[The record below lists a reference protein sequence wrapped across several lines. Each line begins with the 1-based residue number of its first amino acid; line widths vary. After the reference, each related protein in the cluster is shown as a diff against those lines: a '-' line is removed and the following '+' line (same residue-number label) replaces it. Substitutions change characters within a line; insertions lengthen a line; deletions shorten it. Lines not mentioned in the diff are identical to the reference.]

1 MDEAT
6 HDEWS
11 PLVAASSGG
20 SGFGRHASGHLELLP
35 EHWMIRREPHQRLA
49 PKTTSLPQRFF
60 PYSWMRYRVNV
71 LLLLVPPGLAGSRL
85 NLSPSFIFWS
95 NFFGIFPL
103 GILLGR
109 FTEHISWYST
119 AALGALLNATFGN
132 AVEFIFAV
140 SALRHRLTDVL
151 KATMLGSIIGNELF
165 VTGFCFLVGGLHFRE
180 QTFAPTFSDTN
191 MSILHITTIGIL
203 FPSVFRQAVDAHR
216 RQAVAN
222 ETASNATSI
231 VNNASSRDVYVSRC
245 TSVLL
250 LALYVAYLV
259 FELVTHA
266 EAVEA
271 PGSRSS
277 PLSAS
282 ASALG
287 FLGAEQALERRDA
300 GAGDGVDAQRLE
312 CSAGTQCDESDMISV
327 SAGVLHEMER
337 GQSMD
342 TSSFPDDAYANTRY
356 GDADVRR
363 MRSLQNNNA
372 ADAQVGAG
380 NPAGQAARST
390 RPQPCTAEQA
400 TLTEVPDLSL
410 WANIVLLLLCTL
422 LISFCTDALV
432 GSLEQAAAA
441 LSLPPPFVSFI
452 LLPLVGNIAEH
463 LGAVSM
469 AMQNKMDLAVRIA
482 VGSAVQVGLLVF
494 PALVLVAWILGIPL
508 TLEIP
513 LFGGFALIAST
524 VVLAN
529 AMRDS
534 TSNWLEGIELL
545 AVYFIICV
553 CYYFTS

>member
-1 MDEAT
+1 LRFISSFACAITLRADQLAT
-6 HDEWS
+6 
-11 PLVAASSGG
+11 
-20 SGFGRHASGHLELLP
+20 
-35 EHWMIRREPHQRLA
+35 
-49 PKTTSLPQRFF
+49 
-60 PYSWMRYRVNV
+60 
-71 LLLLVPPGLAGSRL
+71 
-85 NLSPSFIFWS
+85 
-95 NFFGIFPL
+95 
-103 GILLGR
+103 
-109 FTEHISWYST
+109 
-119 AALGALLNATFGN
+119 
-132 AVEFIFAV
+132 
-140 SALRHRLTDVL
+140 
-151 KATMLGSIIGNELF
+151 
-165 VTGFCFLVGGLHFRE
+165 
-180 QTFAPTFSDTN
+180 
-191 MSILHITTIGIL
+191 
-203 FPSVFRQAVDAHR
+203 
-216 RQAVAN
+216 
-222 ETASNATSI
+222 
-231 VNNASSRDVYVSRC
+231 
-245 TSVLL
+245 
-250 LALYVAYLV
+250 
-259 FELVTHA
+259 ELVCVCVRVFLRVIQG
-266 EAVEA
+266 AV
-271 PGSRSS
+271 
-277 PLSAS
+277 LSVAHM
-282 ASALG
+282 L
-287 FLGAEQALERRDA
+287 
-300 GAGDGVDAQRLE
+300 
-312 CSAGTQCDESDMISV
+312 
-327 SAGVLHEMER
+327 
-337 GQSMD
+337 
-342 TSSFPDDAYANTRY
+342 
-356 GDADVRR
+356 
-363 MRSLQNNNA
+363 NA

-494 PALVLVAWILGIPL
+494 PALVLVAWLLGIPL